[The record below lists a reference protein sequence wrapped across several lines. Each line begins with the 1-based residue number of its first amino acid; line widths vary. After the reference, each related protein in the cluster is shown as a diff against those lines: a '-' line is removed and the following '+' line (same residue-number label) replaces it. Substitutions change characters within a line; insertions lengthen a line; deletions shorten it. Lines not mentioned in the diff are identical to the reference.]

1 MNFLYRSIF
10 ILALLFSGCDKPA
23 PQISTDETRNSV
35 NSIEIRN
42 LKKNNNPLLSTESNI
57 SLKSRIILNDEIANF
72 QAKIA
77 QEERVNS
84 KKNESFFSV
93 SFNKIFSK
101 NKSIGPQEKNPFEN
115 FLNDDQSKM
124 KSLLEKVQYI
134 QNKSQNYKKATD
146 WFVSGM
152 EVVGISSNNSV
163 DNLLTGIEKGR
174 SGVDKLIDWSSE
186 KRIDEAIKYHFAKD
200 FSEIPK
206 ASQEIMFSII
216 KKNKKNSPKTM
227 MEELQKFIKS
237 ELWEKE
243 QEELRKSKI
252 SRDQKDQIQRSIIE
266 KKANTALDLFETYGE
281 NMDKIHNQLKM
292 NEKDL
297 NNIKNIL
304 TVKGVLLN
312 QASLIKIKNLMGN
325 HLKDFYNKSNKYFE
339 SLDDSLSKIDDTV
352 EWLAEYD
359 FNRGTKSEKI
369 IYLRG
374 KEITLSNEIKSL
386 KEKQKKY
393 DSNSK
398 EYADIEKEINKKKLS
413 KNKLKD
419 FKDNLRAFVK
429 ADEAIPIGKM
439 SQVVSIVNNLADSFN
454 LPKDS
459 VKDINNAFK
468 VGKAVSMLW
477 KIGLSF
483 SGNPFS
489 ALAALSSIKKM
500 FSSAPDPN
508 EVRHREIMANI
519 QKIIS
524 NQRKI
529 IKTIQKIEKKVT
541 EYQQVEISKIY
552 DIQEDINF
560 AIRLQKKQLDK
571 EVLNHC
577 PNIFVLNMCER
588 DSVSGIAKTT
598 DDQGNRNNCEYKS
611 DPGQTTF
618 SNYDDFTSGKITKF
632 RSFDERV
639 EYFRLNRVSK
649 NLGPCLKGIKNN
661 LSINKLSE
669 ALLYLKSSDYPEDI
683 DEQYD
688 YGNSCFNKH
697 TYEGVTDNEKKKR
710 CINRF
715 FQSSY
720 FSLNNYFSKYYKQ
733 SYRNSKINS
742 VLKSL
747 FVPTYHFDFLNERK
761 RNIEVN
767 PGDWSSYSE
776 YFYDPNKET
785 AYAYPF
791 NNKFIMYYSRLGLET
806 LIWSEISR
814 RKESMGDFSYEII
827 EDPKNLSKHVF
838 EYRDHLEIFENSTRW
853 LNLAIA
859 SEVLISG
866 EPLLE
871 IVFNNFFYNF
881 IKKDKKIKISKEI
894 IDFSL
899 KSNCAT
905 SNQVGDAYCVLMK
918 NPLLRKNFINYALN
932 KLLIRDHSLIL
943 YQIGLS
949 EEGDSSLLS
958 QSIMLP
964 LSFHYEPLNKQT
976 PKMNTNAPRGWSVK
990 IQSTFTPLPTT
1001 DEILKSKIHYRS
1013 WLHKLVR
1020 LRDEISYAHSGLLM
1034 EQGKSAFD
1042 NDDKYALSKKER
1054 EIIHKK
1060 ALLP

>member
-1 MNFLYRSIF
+1 MKILYKVIF
-10 ILALLFSGCDKPA
+10 ILVLLFFGCDKPG
-23 PQISTDETRNSV
+23 PGTSTDEIKNNITSF
-35 NSIEIRN
+35 EIKN

-57 SLKSRIILNDEIANF
+57 SLKSRIILNDEIAYY
-72 QAKIA
+72 QANRI
-77 QEERVNS
+77 QEKRINTQNN
-84 KKNESFFSV
+84 KGFFSI

-101 NKSIGPQEKNPFEN
+101 NKSIGPYQKNAYED
-115 FLNDDQSKM
+115 FLNNDKDKM

-146 WFVSGM
+146 WFVAGM

-174 SGVDKLIDWSSE
+174 TGVDKLIDWSSE

-216 KKNKKNSPKTM
+216 KNNKNNSPKTM

-243 QEELRKSKI
+243 QKELRNSKM
-252 SRDQKDQIQRSIIE
+252 SRDQKDQIQRSII
-266 KKANTALDLFETYGE
+266 KRKADTALDLFETYGKD
-281 NMDKIHNQLKM
+281 MDKVHNQLKM
-292 NEKDL
+292 NEKGLD
-297 NNIKNIL
+297 NIKNIL

-325 HLKDFYNKSNKYFE
+325 HLKDFYKKSNKYFD

-374 KEITLSNEIKSL
+374 KEITLSNEINRL
-386 KEKQKKY
+386 KKEQKKH
-393 DSNSK
+393 DPDSK
-398 EYADIEKEINKKKLS
+398 EYNDIEKLINRKESSKKKL
-413 KNKLKD
+413 KE
-419 FKDNLRAFVK
+419 FKDNLNQFVK
-429 ADEAIPIGKM
+429 VDKAIPIGKM
-439 SQVVSIVNNLADSFN
+439 GQVVNIVNNLADSFN
-454 LPKDS
+454 LPKES
-459 VKDINNAFK
+459 VKDLNNAFK

-489 ALAALSSIKKM
+489 ALAALSGIKKM

-508 EVRHREIMANI
+508 EVRHKEIMANI

-529 IKTIQKIEKKVT
+529 IKTIQRIEKKVA

-552 DIQEDINF
+552 DIQEDISF

-577 PNIFVLNMCER
+577 PHIFVLNMCEQ
-588 DSVSGIAKTT
+588 DSTSKMAKMT
-598 DDQGNRNNCEYKS
+598 DDEGNRNHCEYKP
-611 DPGQTTF
+611 DPGQTPF
-618 SNYDDFTSGKITKF
+618 SIYDDFTSGKITKF
-632 RSFDERV
+632 RSFDKRV
-639 EYFRLNRVSK
+639 EYFNRNK
-649 NLGPCLKGIKNN
+649 ININLGPCLKGIKNN
-661 LSINKLSE
+661 LSIKALSE
-669 ALLYLKSSDYPEDI
+669 ALLYLKSSDNPEDI
-683 DEQYD
+683 NEQYD

-710 CINRF
+710 CVNRF

-720 FSLNNYFSKYYKQ
+720 FSLNNYFLKYYKQ
-733 SYRNSKINS
+733 YFRNSKVNS
-742 VLKSL
+742 ILKSL
-747 FVPTYHFDFLNERK
+747 FVPTYRFDFLDERK
-761 RNIEVN
+761 RNIEVY
-767 PGDWSSYSE
+767 PGDWASYSE
-776 YFYDPNKET
+776 YFYDPNKKFS
-785 AYAYPF
+785 YAYPF

-814 RKESMGDFSYEII
+814 RKESMGNFLYEIVS
-827 EDPKNLSKHVF
+827 DPKDLEKHVF

-866 EPLLE
+866 EPLFQ
-871 IVFNNFFYNF
+871 IIYNNFFYNF
-881 IKKDKKIKISKEI
+881 IKKDKKIKISKDI

-899 KSNCAT
+899 KSNCGT
-905 SNQVGDAYCVLMK
+905 SNQVADAYCVLIK

-932 KLLIRDHSLIL
+932 RLLRTNNSLIL
-943 YQIGLS
+943 YQLGLS
-949 EEGDSSLLS
+949 EEGDSTLLS
-958 QSIMLP
+958 QSIKFPLP
-964 LSFHYEPLNKQT
+964 FHYEPLNKNR
-976 PKMNTNAPRGWSVK
+976 PKMNNHAPRGWSIK
-990 IQSTFTPLPTT
+990 IQSTFTPLPST
-1001 DEILKSKIHYRS
+1001 DEIFKNKIHYRT
-1013 WLHKLVR
+1013 WLNKLVR

-1034 EQGKSAFD
+1034 EQNKNAFD
-1042 NDDKYALSKKER
+1042 DDDNYALTKKER
-1054 EIIHKK
+1054 DIIHKK